1 MQCGQTVVAVFPR
14 TRGPPN
20 RGRAVRMFLDISD
33 MTCSRSIPIPS
44 TSMAIALW
52 MFLWGSGL
60 EAQAVGDRVRASLA
74 NRTMIGEVTA
84 VSEQGFHL
92 DHKDGEVSLP
102 FADLVKLERSVG
114 RKSAWLEGYVVGAT
128 ILVYPGIR
136 LISTCLGDPTMGDD
150 AAFTVFCMIFLIAPG
165 IALIAAGV
173 LVTGPIG
180 AIVGAFIRT
189 DVWEQVTVPGH
200 PVPPA
205 LRVPPGQSFERR
217 RLEMGFRIPVW

>member
-1 MQCGQTVVAVFPR
+1 
-14 TRGPPN
+14 
-20 RGRAVRMFLDISD
+20 MFLDISD
-33 MTCSRSIPIPS
+33 MTCSRSIPIPA

-52 MFLWGSGL
+52 MFPWGSGL

-92 DHKDGEVSLP
+92 SHKNGESPLL
-102 FADLVKLERSVG
+102 FGDLVRLERSVG
-114 RKSAWLEGYVVGAT
+114 RKRAWLEGYVVGAT

-136 LISTCLGDPTMGDD
+136 LINACLGDPTMGDN
-150 AAFTVFCMIFLIAPG
+150 AVITIFCMIFLIAPG

-200 PVPPA
+200 PVTPA
-205 LRVPPGQSFERR
+205 LRVPPVQLFERR
-217 RLEMGFRIPVW
+217 RLEMGFLIPIW